1 MRVYLKLYD
10 GAMNYEEFRRQLGKA
25 GLTVCAFAEMVNMN
39 KVSLSNYK
47 NKNVPSHL
55 AIIAMLLGAM
65 ADGQTDFRNV
75 LSNADIARKK
85 PRGAGFE
92 KCSDVKEMSN

>member
-1 MRVYLKLYD
+1 
-10 GAMNYEEFRRQLGKA
+10 MNYEEFRRQLGKA
-25 GLTVCAFAEMVNMN
+25 GLTVSAFAEMINMN
-39 KVSLSNYK
+39 KVSLSNYR

-55 AIIAMLLGAM
+55 AIIATLLGAM

-75 LSNADIARKK
+75 LSNADIERKK

-92 KCSDVKEMSN
+92 KCVDVKDIGN